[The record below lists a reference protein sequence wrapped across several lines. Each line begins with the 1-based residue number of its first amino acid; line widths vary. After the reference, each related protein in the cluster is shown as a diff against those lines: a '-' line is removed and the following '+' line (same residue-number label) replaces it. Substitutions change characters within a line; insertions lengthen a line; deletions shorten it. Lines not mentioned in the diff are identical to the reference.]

1 MSPQTIDS
9 PPPPPS
15 PSSSSTW
22 FFSPPI
28 KSRLLSRIRRSFAP
42 LKPVKQ
48 ATASSDD
55 QFSDDLVVDDSI
67 EQVSWGSN
75 GEFQL
80 VETTDDHDEDEIVDN
95 GSDDEE
101 EEEVAAAAVRR
112 AVKELH
118 FGDWEEKEKAAR
130 EIKRLAR
137 RKDVKLRKHLA
148 ELGVIP
154 PLVAMVDS
162 QARGQVAVQALI
174 QLTTGTFTNKA
185 MVVEAGILSKLPAN
199 AEISDPQTRQD
210 FAQLLF
216 SISSLATAHFPLRPS
231 TILPFLSGVLESD
244 STIETKEACIGTLH
258 NLSTALEN
266 TGPLITNGVADML
279 LRLASIKE
287 ISEKA
292 LSTLANLAMTSMG
305 KKALEDN
312 AFVPEILI
320 EIMTWEDRPKCQE
333 LSAYML
339 MILAHQNVEQQEKM
353 TKSGIVQV
361 LLEVLLLGSPLA
373 QRRALK
379 MLQWFKDERQAP
391 KMPGSHSGPQSRGSS
406 IADSP
411 VSESESSDGKRMM
424 KKMVKESLDK
434 NMAVI
439 IRRAKVAGESNKM
452 KSLVI
457 SSSSK
462 SLPY

>member
-9 PPPPPS
+9 SAFP
-15 PSSSSTW
+15 SSSTW

-28 KSRLLSRIRRSFAP
+28 KSQLLSRIRRSFAP
-42 LKPVKQ
+42 HKPVKQ
-48 ATASSDD
+48 APASSGD
-55 QFSDDLVVDDSI
+55 QFSDDLVVDDSL

-80 VETTDDHDEDEIVDN
+80 VETTDDHDKDEIVDN
-95 GSDDEE
+95 GSDDQGEEE
-101 EEEVAAAAVRR
+101 EEEVMAAVVRR

-162 QARGQVAVQALI
+162 QERRRVAVQALI
-174 QLTTGTFTNKA
+174 ELTTGTFTNKA

-379 MLQWFKDERQAP
+379 MLQWFKDERQTP
-391 KMPGSHSGPQSRGSS
+391 KIPGSHSGPQSRGSS

-411 VSESESSDGKRMM
+411 VSESESSEGKRMM

-434 NMAVI
+434 NMEVI
-439 IRRAKVAGESNKM
+439 TRRAKVAGESSKM